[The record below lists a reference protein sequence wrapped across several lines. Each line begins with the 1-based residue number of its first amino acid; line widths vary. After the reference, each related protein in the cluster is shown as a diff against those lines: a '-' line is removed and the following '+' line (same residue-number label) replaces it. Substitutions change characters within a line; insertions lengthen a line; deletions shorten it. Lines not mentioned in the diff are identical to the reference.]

1 MPGVIP
7 WDIRG
12 CRIDLSGCASLE
24 LSGTR
29 KGDFFH
35 LLHTPYISTSIVLR
49 SSSLGVLIFLFLQG
63 FINPSGYVRA
73 MLSYDRKPDNNSI
86 EREIF

>member
-1 MPGVIP
+1 MGYS
-7 WDIRG
+7 G
-12 CRIDLSGCASLE
+12 LSIDLSGCASLE

-29 KGDFFH
+29 KGDLFH
-35 LLHTPYISTSIVLR
+35 LLHTPYISISIVLR
-49 SSSLGVLIFLFLQG
+49 SSSLGVLIFFIFTR